1 MDEGTVLC
9 EVLYVV
15 LSLMSGYYAQGAS
28 LRVLQSHT
36 RNDLGN
42 MPWCLPSSTH
52 LKGGMLQGSAARSR
66 ALLQLFGEAG
76 GEKHLHCASSVIQS

>member
-1 MDEGTVLC
+1 MLC

-15 LSLMSGYYAQGAS
+15 LSLMSGGYAQGTS
-28 LRVLQSHT
+28 LRVLQSPT
-36 RNDLGN
+36 RKDWGN
-42 MPWCLPSSTH
+42 MPWCLPSSMH
-52 LKGGMLQGSAARSR
+52 LKGGMQQGSAARSR